1 MSYENI
7 ITDEVSSRLKNP
19 IIKVLRD
26 IKIDKILK
34 KSNFIKKDGAV
45 TSTILLHFIFM
56 IVINKRISSFIK
68 YSKESLTKDVYYRA
82 LKNSKYNWQ
91 KMLMLSTVAFINKIK
106 PLQNIK
112 AVKVFILDDTN
123 EDKKGKKIEGVCDN
137 LWSNKDKRTIRGI
150 NMVSLNYNDG
160 YTNFMLDFALK
171 FNDKLKV
178 KLEDFKNK
186 FYYTSSSYKR
196 RQEGLETKFV
206 IATNMVKRAVQAGI
220 KADYLL
226 VDSWYSKPVFVKNIK
241 ALKLRSY
248 FKNYK

>member
-34 KSNFIKKDGAV
+34 KSNFVKKDGAT

-56 IVINKRISSFIK
+56 IIINKKISEFIK

-91 KMLMLSTVAFINKIK
+91 KMLMLSTVAFINKLK

-112 AVKVFILDDTN
+112 AVKVLILDDTN
-123 EDKKGKKIEGVCDN
+123 E
-137 LWSNKDKRTIRGI
+137 NK
-150 NMVSLNYNDG
+150 S
-160 YTNFMLDFALK
+160 
-171 FNDKLKV
+171 
-178 KLEDFKNK
+178 
-186 FYYTSSSYKR
+186 
-196 RQEGLETKFV
+196 TK
-206 IATNMVKRAVQAGI
+206 
-220 KADYLL
+220 
-226 VDSWYSKPVFVKNIK
+226 
-241 ALKLRSY
+241 
-248 FKNYK
+248 